1 MENKEQQRF
10 PKWERYLSIHE
21 AGHALLAYLWG
32 ASFIEIGI
40 ADENRTIVFSGGNEH
55 NDCKAACLH
64 SLWHGDELTPDPKA
78 MLSIL
83 IAGAAAESV
92 YTGQSIDHL
101 MTKTAKSDSKE
112 ISKALEKIQKKA
124 CGMPDHSEWMYL
136 RSLSLCKSIVSIYWK
151 DIEALADLV
160 EQKRMTPHP
169 EIINFFESRESL
181 KEARIYQLI
190 DTIDRGEAA

>member
-1 MENKEQQRF
+1 MEKKEQQRF

-32 ASFIEIGI
+32 AGSIEIGI
-40 ADENRTIVFSGGNEH
+40 ADENRTIIFSDGYEH

-64 SLWHGDELTPDPKA
+64 NLHHIDELTPDPKA

-92 YTGQSIDHL
+92 YTGKSIDHL

-124 CGMPDHSEWMYL
+124 CGRPDHSEWIYL
-136 RSLSLCKSIVSIYWK
+136 RSLSLCKSIINIYWR

-169 EIINFFESRESL
+169 EIFNFFKSRESL
-181 KEARIYQLI
+181 KEARIYQII

>member
-1 MENKEQQRF
+1 MENKEQRRF
-10 PKWERYLSIHE
+10 PEWERYLSIHE

-32 ASFIEIGI
+32 SRSIEIGI
-40 ADENRTIVFSGGNEH
+40 ADENRTIVFSGDNEH
-55 NDCKAACLH
+55 NDCKAACLYDLYH
-64 SLWHGDELTPDPKA
+64 DDGLTPDPKA
-78 MLSIL
+78 MLSVM

-92 YTGQSIDHL
+92 YTGLSIDHL
-101 MTKTAKSDSKE
+101 MTKTAKSDS
-112 ISKALEKIQKKA
+112 EKIAKSLELIQKRA
-124 CGMPDHSEWMYL
+124 CGRPDHSKWIYL
-136 RSLSLCKSIVSIYWK
+136 RSLSLCKSIINIYWR